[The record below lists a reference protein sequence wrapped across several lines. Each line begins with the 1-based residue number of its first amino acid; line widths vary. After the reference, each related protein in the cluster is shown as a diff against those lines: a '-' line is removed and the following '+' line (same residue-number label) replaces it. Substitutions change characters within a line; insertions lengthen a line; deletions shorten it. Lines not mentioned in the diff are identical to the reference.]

1 MNIYIT
7 HVSVRFDFAFTYNIP
22 QGCAYA
28 HLRIPYLTE
37 QAPHVSWESHHNKV
51 FTIHLMD
58 LNHSP
63 NHPGW
68 LYPLLPGRDSSLLK
82 YSAHDPT
89 IGSIC
94 QPANPSRYST
104 SQSFCASL
112 FPLSTH
118 NITSVV
124 FGKYRVFPCLP
135 DNSKTK

>member
-1 MNIYIT
+1 MNIDIT
-7 HVSVRFDFAFTYNIP
+7 HVSVRLDFAFTYNIP

-37 QAPHVSWESHHNKV
+37 QAPHVSWKSHHNKV

-104 SQSFCASL
+104 SQSF
-112 FPLSTH
+112 PLVYTQH
-118 NITSVV
+118 NFCCLWQVSGIPV
-124 FGKYRVFPCLP
+124 FTRQFQNKVE
-135 DNSKTK
+135 S